1 MRFYIGEEMLQMNQV
16 NQIKEFQKEEYAEE
30 YQCSYV
36 SVNSTPLSVIKHHNG
51 EQIFSVWQI
60 LAMFR
65 QNKVKELRFI
75 L

>member
-1 MRFYIGEEMLQMNQV
+1 MDKLIEGNLVKTFNIQTIENLGEIFV
-16 NQIKEFQKEEYAEE
+16 N
-30 YQCSYV
+30 
-36 SVNSTPLSVIKHHNG
+36 VNSTPLSVIKHHNG

>member
-1 MRFYIGEEMLQMNQV
+1 MDKLIEGNLVKTFNIQTIENLGE
-16 NQIKEFQKEEYAEE
+16 IF
-30 YQCSYV
+30 V